1 MKRHSWLFGL
11 MLLSIIIMMTGCF
24 QTEAT
29 NETEQSVPNKN
40 TTMTPTQEATI
51 AAEVFKTKEY
61 TIDEVPESPLP
72 EDVVLE
78 RYAEMEPYYAE
89 RYADKPV
96 NYSYALLALNA
107 AQIQQASLQPEN
119 MKFTVYQELENYVDL
134 DYTMDLVLDQQ
145 NGNLER
151 VPLEGR
157 LSLIK
162 KDGNWLIQ
170 ADDFDNKA
178 FLKLIPQ

>member
-1 MKRHSWLFGL
+1 MKRHSWLFVF
-11 MLLSIIIMMTGCF
+11 MLLSIILMMTGCL
-24 QTEAT
+24 QTEAD
-29 NETEQSVPNKN
+29 TEQPVPNEIA
-40 TTMTPTQEATI
+40 MTPIQEATI

-61 TIDEVPESPLP
+61 TIGEVPESPLP
-72 EDVVLE
+72 EDAILE

-96 NYSYALLALNA
+96 NYSYVLLALKA
-107 AQIQQASLQPEN
+107 AEIQQASLQPEN
-119 MKFTVYQELENYVDL
+119 MKFTVYQELEDYVDL

-157 LSLIK
+157 LSLVK
-162 KDGNWLIQ
+162 KDGKWLIQ
-170 ADDFDNKA
+170 ADDFDSKA

>member
-1 MKRHSWLFGL
+1 MKRHSWLAVF
-11 MLLSIIIMMTGCF
+11 MLLSIILMMTGCL
-24 QTEAT
+24 QTEADT
-29 NETEQSVPNKN
+29 KQPVPNEIA
-40 TTMTPTQEATI
+40 MTPIQEATI

-61 TIDEVPESPLP
+61 TIGEVPESPLP
-72 EDVVLE
+72 EDALLE

-96 NYSYALLALNA
+96 NYSYVLLALKA
-107 AQIQQASLQPEN
+107 AEIQQASLQPEN
-119 MKFTVYQELENYVDL
+119 MKFTVYQELEDYVDL

-157 LSLIK
+157 LSLVN
-162 KDGNWLIQ
+162 KDGKWLIQ
-170 ADDFDNKA
+170 ADDFDSKA

>member
-1 MKRHSWLFGL
+1 MKRHSWLFVF
-11 MLLSIIIMMTGCF
+11 MLLSIIFMMTGCL
-24 QTEAT
+24 QTEVD
-29 NETEQSVPNKN
+29 NEQPVPNEIA
-40 TTMTPTQEATI
+40 MTPIQEATI

-61 TIDEVPESPLP
+61 TIGEVPESPLP
-72 EDVVLE
+72 EDAILE

-96 NYSYALLALNA
+96 NYSYVLLALKA
-107 AQIQQASLQPEN
+107 AEIQQASLQPEN

-134 DYTMDLVLDQQ
+134 DYTMDLLLDQQ
-145 NGNLER
+145 KGNLER

-157 LSLIK
+157 LSLVK
-162 KDGNWLIQ
+162 KDGKWLIQ
-170 ADDFDNKA
+170 ADDFDSKA

>member
-1 MKRHSWLFGL
+1 MKRHSWLFVF
-11 MLLSIIIMMTGCF
+11 MLLSIILMMTGCL
-24 QTEAT
+24 QTEAD
-29 NETEQSVPNKN
+29 TEQPVPNEIA
-40 TTMTPTQEATI
+40 MTPIQEATI
-51 AAEVFKTKEY
+51 SAEVFKTKEY
-61 TIDEVPESPLP
+61 TIGDVPESPLP
-72 EDVVLE
+72 EDAILE

-96 NYSYALLALNA
+96 NYSYVLLALKA
-107 AQIQQASLQPEN
+107 AEIQQASLQPEN
-119 MKFTVYQELENYVDL
+119 MKFTVYQELEDYVDL

-157 LSLIK
+157 LSLVK
-162 KDGNWLIQ
+162 KDGKWLIQ
-170 ADDFDNKA
+170 ADEFDSKA

>member
-1 MKRHSWLFGL
+1 MKRHSWLSVF
-11 MLLSIIIMMTGCF
+11 MLLSIILMMTGCL
-24 QTEAT
+24 QTEA
-29 NETEQSVPNKN
+29 ETEQSVPHEIA
-40 TTMTPTQEATI
+40 MTPTQEATI
-51 AAEVFKTKEY
+51 AAGVFKTKEY
-61 TIDEVPESPLP
+61 TIGEVPESPLP
-72 EDVVLE
+72 EDAVLE

-96 NYSYALLALNA
+96 NYSYVLLALKA
-107 AQIQQASLQPEN
+107 AEIQQASLQPEN

-145 NGNLER
+145 KGNLER

-157 LSLIK
+157 LSLVK
-162 KDGNWLIQ
+162 KDGKWLIQ
-170 ADDFDNKA
+170 ADDFDSKA

>member
-1 MKRHSWLFGL
+1 MKRHSWLFVF
-11 MLLSIIIMMTGCF
+11 MLLSIILMMTGCL
-24 QTEAT
+24 QTEAD
-29 NETEQSVPNKN
+29 TEQPVPNEIA
-40 TTMTPTQEATI
+40 MTPIQEATI

-61 TIDEVPESPLP
+61 TISEVPESPLP
-72 EDVVLE
+72 EDAILE

-96 NYSYALLALNA
+96 NYSYVLLALKA
-107 AQIQQASLQPEN
+107 AEIQQASLQPEN
-119 MKFTVYQELENYVDL
+119 MKFTVYQELEDYVDL

-157 LSLIK
+157 LSLVK
-162 KDGNWLIQ
+162 KDGKWLIQ
-170 ADDFDNKA
+170 ADDFDSKA

>member
-1 MKRHSWLFGL
+1 MKRHSWLFVF
-11 MLLSIIIMMTGCF
+11 MLLSIILMMTGCL
-24 QTEAT
+24 QTEAD
-29 NETEQSVPNKN
+29 TEQPVPNEIA
-40 TTMTPTQEATI
+40 MTPIQEATI

-61 TIDEVPESPLP
+61 TIGEVPVSPLP
-72 EDVVLE
+72 EDAILK

-96 NYSYALLALNA
+96 NYSYVLLALKA
-107 AQIQQASLQPEN
+107 AEIQQASLQPEN
-119 MKFTVYQELENYVDL
+119 MKFTVYQELEDYVDL

-145 NGNLER
+145 KGNLER

-157 LSLIK
+157 LSLVK
-162 KDGNWLIQ
+162 KDDKWLIQ
-170 ADDFDNKA
+170 ADDFDSKA